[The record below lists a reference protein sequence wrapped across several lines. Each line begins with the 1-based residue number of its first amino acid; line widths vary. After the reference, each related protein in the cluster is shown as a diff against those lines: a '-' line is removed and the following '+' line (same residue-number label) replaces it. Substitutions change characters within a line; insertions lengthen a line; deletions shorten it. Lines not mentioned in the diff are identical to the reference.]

1 MQCSFGSSVATV
13 LVLCAHTPGVGWI
26 LGCIGQDQCAPSCI
40 CKSPVSLAAL
50 FPLSPFSLFV
60 SLFISTQ
67 YMVVVVVSAITDII
81 ALAVNFQGVTSTPIG
96 TFSFMYPSIFVDDPI
111 HCNGGTLLCV
121 QLVIDLLFILSLVS
135 QCGAHEFNRKGEI
148 CSVWFFERS
157 S

>member
-1 MQCSFGSSVATV
+1 M
-13 LVLCAHTPGVGWI
+13 
-26 LGCIGQDQCAPSCI
+26 
-40 CKSPVSLAAL
+40 
-50 FPLSPFSLFV
+50 
-60 SLFISTQ
+60 
-67 YMVVVVVSAITDII
+67 VSAITDII